1 MQTSHTAN
9 GVRRFTRAEIKYL
22 HSAGFE
28 IEHRAILA
36 SPFRSEER
44 RGFVLAH
51 ARDLAGA
58 GFRPQRILHVADMR
72 PRQCS
77 FILGN
82 LNMLRNAGFKP
93 RHIHRLARKIPAVR
107 NDCLE
112 LCANPEYE
120 LYSPSEL
127 IAEAVQYAE
136 QRARDRRLP
145 PPHSPSSMARP
156 LELTPRNL
164 SEDESRNIADA
175 FDRWGEK
182 GVPHNEALR
191 FFHAVVSA
199 EAAGAIAGNP
209 NLILMIAGLAHVA
222 DNKDPSNRDR
232 HRERVKQVTDYLAAT
247 EEADLVKRCE
257 EEAHRHV
264 GFCGDGLAAAMAQI
278 ETVIWCDRLNDRD
291 PVSLFDDAKC
301 IFSQQRMETW
311 IAGRYP
317 NSGELNE
324 YFLDMS
330 KKLRAMGFKLID
342 STETTSYG
350 HLFNVDDEAV
360 EEFAV
365 ELAQDLA
372 EPTETYVGFLS
383 EIPAVRSTIEQI
395 FCLDFSS
402 IEHGREETMEQIMN
416 TMDEGGEGA
425 DTAYEL
431 SNTLPGML
439 EFWYREK
446 IKKVLR
452 DPSLLNAEDNI

>member
-1 MQTSHTAN
+1 
-9 GVRRFTRAEIKYL
+9 
-22 HSAGFE
+22 
-28 IEHRAILA
+28 
-36 SPFRSEER
+36 
-44 RGFVLAH
+44 
-51 ARDLAGA
+51 
-58 GFRPQRILHVADMR
+58 
-72 PRQCS
+72 
-77 FILGN
+77 
-82 LNMLRNAGFKP
+82 
-93 RHIHRLARKIPAVR
+93 
-107 NDCLE
+107 
-112 LCANPEYE
+112 
-120 LYSPSEL
+120 
-127 IAEAVQYAE
+127 
-136 QRARDRRLP
+136 
-145 PPHSPSSMARP
+145 
-156 LELTPRNL
+156 
-164 SEDESRNIADA
+164 
-175 FDRWGEK
+175 
-182 GVPHNEALR
+182 
-191 FFHAVVSA
+191 
-199 EAAGAIAGNP
+199 
-209 NLILMIAGLAHVA
+209 
-222 DNKDPSNRDR
+222 
-232 HRERVKQVTDYLAAT
+232 
-247 EEADLVKRCE
+247 
-257 EEAHRHV
+257 
-264 GFCGDGLAAAMAQI
+264 
-278 ETVIWCDRLNDRD
+278 
-291 PVSLFDDAKC
+291 
-301 IFSQQRMETW
+301 METW